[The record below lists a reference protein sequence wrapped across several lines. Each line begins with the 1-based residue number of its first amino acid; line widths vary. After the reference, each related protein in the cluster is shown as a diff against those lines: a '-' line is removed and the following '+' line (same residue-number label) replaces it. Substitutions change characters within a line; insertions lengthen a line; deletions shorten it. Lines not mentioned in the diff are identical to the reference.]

1 MATGQY
7 AMPRHPVR
15 ALFVGS
21 LASLFLSACADG
33 GTIADQDVQH
43 RLDALA
49 LNFQELSKTG
59 FSGSILVA
67 CEGETLFKNDYGVFP
82 EEVQTVRYEVA
93 SITKWITAIAIL
105 KLVDDGVVNLEDPLI
120 RFWPDAPRDKASITL
135 SQLLLHQSGIDQ
147 NYAAEGQFA
156 LEAASNAIF
165 EQPLIDLTN
174 GGFNYSN
181 DNYSLLAM
189 VIELVT
195 EQGYQAYLTDTIM
208 TPLGLEPIAFWP
220 DDIRAYEHFP
230 PLLNP
235 RDSEGRQ
242 KDWGFRG
249 GHGAR
254 LSVEELHQIYLGVV
268 NGKILSPN
276 SVKLLFSPQHQRPS
290 GTGIAFGWYTNVDE
304 EGRHL
309 GSTRGHDDSGGNA
322 VLYRVDNHGLIVIAA
337 TNHGPAREHGPG
349 WSRGARDLML
359 LHLANGEN
367 QIDICHRT
375 SGASE

>member
-1 MATGQY
+1 
-7 AMPRHPVR
+7 MPRHPVR

-21 LASLFLSACADG
+21 LASLFLSTCAHGD
-33 GTIADQDVQH
+33 TFADQSVQN
-43 RLDALA
+43 RLDPLA
-49 LNFQELSKTG
+49 LDFQELSKTG

-67 CEGETLFKNDYGVFP
+67 CDGEILFKNDYGVFP
-82 EEVQTVRYEVA
+82 EEGQTVRYEVA
-93 SITKWITAIAIL
+93 SITKWITAITVL
-105 KLVDDGVVNLEDPLI
+105 KLVDDRVVSLDDHLT
-120 RFWPDAPRDKASITL
+120 RFWPDAPSDKADITV

-147 NYAAEGQFA
+147 NYAAEGQFT
-156 LEAASNAIF
+156 LDAASNAIF
-165 EQPLIDLTN
+165 EQPLIDLAN
-174 GGFNYSN
+174 DRFSYSN

-189 VIELVT
+189 IIELVT
-195 EQGYQAYLTDTIM
+195 EQGYQAYMTETVM

-220 DDIRAYEHFP
+220 DDIRASEHFP

-268 NGKILSPN
+268 NGKILSPG
-276 SVKLLFSPQHQRPS
+276 SVKLLFSPQHNRPS

-322 VLYRVDNHGLIVIAA
+322 VLYRVDNDGLIVIAA

-349 WSRGARDLML
+349 WSRDARDLML
-359 LHLANGEN
+359 SHLASGEN

-375 SGASE
+375 SGAFD